1 METQELEL
9 RFDHGVIEHLGVKL
23 YQNKPTNVIA
33 ELVSNAWDADAKHVD
48 IEIQTSSQ
56 DPYISIEDDG
66 FGMTFQTLQEVYLL
80 IGKNKRDPNSPEKKS
95 SRKPMGR
102 KGLGKLA
109 PFGIAELVDVCT
121 VSDDCGQLL
130 INWIRINLADI
141 KKISNTSGKYKPQV
155 LCSHYPVAGSISSI
169 GESALVRGFISRH
182 AQSSGTFI
190 LLRRLTGSRFPST
203 EGLAASLARRFTV
216 ILARS
221 DFEVKINSTL
231 ITKDIALPQF
241 EFRIPDND
249 GYLNLKLEGR
259 NDREIKYWVGFVDS
273 ASWAVDQ
280 AGVGIFAHG
289 KIAQDRP
296 FFFNIK
302 GKEIFYRYMY
312 AEIEADWI
320 DELDDDV
327 ISTDRTSVNWD
338 HDDLASLYKWGE
350 KNTKKWLTEYLK
362 YRDKK
367 EKDLVD
373 ERLKAK
379 MAKREIPQVTEAER
393 KQLGEL
399 IADVRSVIG
408 KDEEAAAKVDSA
420 IAQAWVRKPMR
431 RLVKKLWDKIKL
443 SSDASQLSDIIEEL
457 HLQLVPESLSLA
469 VEFAQK
475 AYALSLMHE
484 LVYKGREVDLQ
495 KLVEKFPWL
504 ISSELTMLS
513 ADQSLKKMI
522 MDVEQLN
529 LLLPDRGRLKVDTS
543 ISDDQDIR
551 PDFVFMSSPGEK
563 NIIAIIEIKNPRND
577 LTMAN
582 RLQLENYLS
591 FVEQRYSE
599 ATLKGILIGSNSAG
613 IKAQYSNMTVVSW
626 VETFLSARKQYLGLL
641 SALLVNTNP
650 DVGDDRMR
658 DIMEFGGHETW
669 ELLKHFATHDE
680 RIAELFSEFENE
692 HNLISPNNSLSK

>member
-1 METQELEL
+1 MDTQQELEL

-33 ELVSNAWDADAKHVD
+33 ELVSNAWDADAKTVD
-48 IEIQTSSQ
+48 IQIQTSAVE
-56 DPYISIEDDG
+56 PYISIADDG
-66 FGMTFQTLQEVYLL
+66 FGMTFQTLREVYLL
-80 IGKNKRDPNSPEKKS
+80 IGKNKRTPDSPEKKS
-95 SRKPMGR
+95 ARKPMGR

-121 VSDDCGQLL
+121 ISEDSGELL
-130 INWIRINLADI
+130 INWIRIDLAEI
-141 KKISNTSGKYKPQV
+141 KKISNTSGKYKPQI
-155 LCSHYPVAGSISSI
+155 ISSQI
-169 GESALVRGFISRH
+169 STAKASDNLGDSDVVHNFIATH
-182 AQSSGTFI
+182 KDKAGTLI
-190 LLRRLTGSRFPST
+190 LLRRLTSSRFPSP
-203 EGLAASLARRFTV
+203 EGLCASLARRFTV
-216 ILARS
+216 ILTRQ
-221 DFEVKINSTL
+221 DFKVKINDTL

-241 EFRIPDND
+241 EFRIPEGD
-249 GYLNLKLEGR
+249 GTTSVKLDDR
-259 NDREIKYWVGFVDS
+259 DDREIKYWVGFVES

-320 DELDDDV
+320 DELSEDV
-327 ISTDRTSVNWD
+327 ISTDRTSINWD
-338 HDDLASLYKWGE
+338 HGELKSLYSWGE
-350 KNTKKWLTEYLK
+350 KNTKKWLTDYLA

-367 EKDLVD
+367 ERQLVD
-373 ERLKAK
+373 GRLKDK
-379 MAKREIPQVTEAER
+379 MASQEIPRVTEAER

-408 KDEEAAAKVDSA
+408 KDEVAAAKVDSA

-443 SSDASQLSDIIEEL
+443 SDDPIQLSEIIEEL
-457 HLQLVPESLSLA
+457 RIQLVPESLSLA

-495 KLVEKFPWL
+495 KLAERFPWL
-504 ISSELTMLS
+504 INSELEMLS
-513 ADQSLKKMI
+513 ADQSLKRM
-522 MDVEQLN
+522 VLEAEELG
-529 LLLPDRGRLKVDTS
+529 LLLPDRGRLKVDS
-543 ISDDQDIR
+543 SFQDGQDIR
-551 PDFVFMSSPGEK
+551 PDFVFLSSPGDK
-563 NIIAIIEIKNPRND
+563 KTIAIVEIKNPQKD

-582 RLQLENYLS
+582 RLQLESYMS
-591 FVEQRYSE
+591 FIEQRYSE
-599 ATLKGILIGSNSAG
+599 VMLKGFLIGSNSTG

-626 VETFLSARKQYLGLL
+626 VDTFLTARRQYLNLL

-650 DVGDDRMR
+650 DANDDRML
-658 DIMEFGGHETW
+658 DIMEFGGQEAW
-669 ELLKHFATHDE
+669 ELLKHFAANDE
-680 RIAELFSEFENE
+680 RIAELFSEFKNE
-692 HNLISPNNSLSK
+692 QLYASPQRLP